1 MEAKLKSLFTLILCL
16 LIFSSCAT
24 HKYKSE
30 FDFAN
35 KLAKEDLWKEAYFR
49 WLKFLSAGNN
59 TAAVHNNMAVALEKM
74 GKFSEAEIEYQK
86 ALKIDPKNT
95 YIKGNYDKLK
105 EFLKK
110 NESEK
115 NEK

>member
-1 MEAKLKSLFTLILCL
+1 MEVKVKYVLSLILCL
-16 LIFSSCAT
+16 LVLSSCSA
-24 HKYKSE
+24 HKYRSE

-49 WLKFLSAGNN
+49 WLKFFSAGNN

-86 ALKIDPKNT
+86 ALEIDPKNT
-95 YIKGNYDKLK
+95 FIKSNYDR
-105 EFLKK
+105 LKK
-110 NESEK
+110 FLEKDKSEK
-115 NEK
+115 DEK